1 MTATAQQTI
10 GLLGGMSWVSTEPYY
25 RIINETVNAELGGFC
40 SARILLLSV
49 DFDEIETLQRT
60 GDWDTAGERLAGS
73 ARQLERG
80 GADFIVLCTNTM
92 HRVAEHIERAT
103 RLPLLHIADATA
115 QHIAAVGCER
125 VGLLGT
131 RYTMEEPFYRQRLE
145 HGYGL
150 DVLVPDTQDRSTV
163 NDVIFDE
170 LCRGDIRASSRDTFA
185 AIAER
190 LIERGAQG
198 IVLGCT
204 EVGLLLTPG
213 SISVPLFD
221 TCRLH
226 AEAAARQALL
236 PGAAAD

>member
-1 MTATAQQTI
+1 MAIAAQQTI

-25 RIINETVNAELGGFC
+25 RIINETVNAERGGLS

-49 DFDEIETLQRT
+49 DFEEIEALQRT
-60 GDWDTAGERLAGS
+60 GAWDAAGERLAEC
-73 ARQLERG
+73 ARQLEHG

-115 QHIAAVGCER
+115 QQIAAAGHDR

-145 HGYGL
+145 RGFGL
-150 DVLVPDTQDRSTV
+150 EVLVPDAQDRSIV

-170 LCRGDIRASSRDTFA
+170 LCRGEIRASSRDAFTDIA
-185 AIAER
+185 AR
-190 LIERGAQG
+190 LIDRGAQS

-213 SISVPLFD
+213 SVSVPLFD
-221 TCRLH
+221 TCRIH

-236 PGAAAD
+236 PGSAAR